1 MKLRKKINLFT
12 AAVFIVLLV
21 LINIAS
27 YFTFSHMMFNS
38 ELDRTEAEAER
49 AMNGISKAGSSV
61 SAGALLRTYLP
72 IDGMMQVVRP
82 DGSTVAQAV
91 VPEQQDLENFP
102 TTYHKTKQREII
114 DFNGA
119 PHAFVSYPIIWLNGE
134 IAELQVIEN
143 LSPTATNLKTLS
155 LVLLAVTL
163 IATIPVLVSTRLLS
177 NVITQPITTMTQTMR
192 EIRRSGQY
200 KRIELSKESKD
211 ELYEMGQTF
220 NKMMDLLE
228 VNYEKQENFV
238 SNASHELKTP
248 LTVIDSYASLLKR
261 RGQADPILFHEAVDA
276 IQSEAVHM
284 RELTQ
289 QLLLLAKHDEQWKLH
304 IETIPLIQLVEE
316 SVGSFR
322 EAYKREISVVAEK
335 EIDVRTDKQKL
346 KQILYILLE
355 NALKYS
361 EKPVIVVI
369 GRERK
374 RPTIKIIDQGVG
386 IPKEDLEKVF
396 DRFYRVDK
404 ARARKTGGYGL
415 GLSLAKELAEAI
427 RAKIQFDS
435 IEGEGTTANILLT
448 DEASH

>member
-12 AAVFIVLLV
+12 AVVFILLLV

-27 YFTFSHMMFNS
+27 YFTFSNLMFNS

-49 AMNGISKAGSSV
+49 ALNGISQAGHSV
-61 SAGALLRTYLP
+61 SIGALLRTYLP
-72 IDGMMQVVRP
+72 IEGMLRVVRP
-82 DGSTVAQAV
+82 DGSIGAQAL
-91 VPEQQDLENFP
+91 VPEQQELDKFP
-102 TTYHKTKQREII
+102 TTYHKTKQRQII
-114 DFNGA
+114 DFNGV
-119 PHAFVSYPIIWLNGE
+119 PHAFVSYPIIWLDGE
-134 IAELQVIEN
+134 VAELQVIEN
-143 LSPTATNLKTLS
+143 LSATANNLKTLS

-177 NVITQPITTMTQTMR
+177 NVITQPITTMIQTMR
-192 EIRRSGQY
+192 DIRKSGQY

-220 NKMMDLLE
+220 NEMMDLLE

-261 RGQADPILFHEAVDA
+261 RGQTDPKLFQEAVDA
-276 IQSEAVHM
+276 IQSEAIHM

-304 IETIPLIQLVEE
+304 IESLSLLQIVDE

-322 EAYKREISVVAEK
+322 EAYKREISIIVEEEV
-335 EIDVRTDKQKL
+335 IVRTDKQKL
-346 KQILYILLE
+346 KQIFYILME

-361 EKPVIVVI
+361 EKPVIVVL
-369 GRERK
+369 GQERK
-374 RPTIKIIDQGVG
+374 RPSIKIIDQGVG
-386 IPKEDLEKVF
+386 IPAQDVDKVF

-415 GLSLAKELAEAI
+415 GLSLAKELADAI
-427 RAKIQFDS
+427 GANIRFDS
-435 IEGEGTTANILLT
+435 IEGEGTTANILLSAE
-448 DEASH
+448 DSH